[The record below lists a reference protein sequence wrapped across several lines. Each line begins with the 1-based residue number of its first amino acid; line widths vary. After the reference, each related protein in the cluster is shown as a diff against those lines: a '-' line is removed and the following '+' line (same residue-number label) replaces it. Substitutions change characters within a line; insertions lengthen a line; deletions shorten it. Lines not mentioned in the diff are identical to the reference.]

1 MEKKQLIA
9 VANELTTSDLATL
22 IELNKSKILMFY
34 DCGGFAITDE
44 VRNVSM
50 NGTCIQL
57 TAESMDGWS
66 ASDEE
71 SYD

>member
-22 IELNKSKILMFY
+22 IELNKSKILVFY
-34 DCGGFAITDE
+34 DCGSFATTDE
-44 VRNVSM
+44 VVNVSM

-57 TAESMDGWS
+57 SVINPTGDK
-66 ASDEE
+66 
-71 SYD
+71 

>member
-22 IELNKSKILMFY
+22 IELNKSKILVFY
-34 DCGGFAITDE
+34 DCGGFAITEE
-44 VRNVSM
+44 VLNVSM

-57 TAESMDGWS
+57 SVIGSTG
-66 ASDEE
+66 DEE
-71 SYD
+71 LDANHL

>member
-22 IELNKSKILMFY
+22 IELNKSKILVLY
-34 DCGGFAITDE
+34 DCGGFGITEE
-44 VRNVSM
+44 VLNVSM

-57 TAESMDGWS
+57 S
-66 ASDEE
+66 AIGSTGDEE
-71 SYD
+71 DEED